1 VQGKIYIENDADK
14 WFERNTSIKH
24 NCFTEYL
31 IELFPKKHLKN
42 MNLAEFGVGR
52 ANNVSLLS
60 HFTNLID
67 GYDGSKKSI
76 EMIDLLKKRA
86 SNIDGKRV
94 NLSDS
99 FDGLNEYDLII
110 YGFFTYMINDQ
121 EFDQLVENSKSLL
134 KDKGYIFIYDFL
146 ATENKD
152 SIDSHNSDL
161 KVFKRN
167 LDFYISEFKDFQ
179 LVDFRLFDNRKLNDY
194 LDNDNIFNIDTD
206 LDNDEYNWTFSALFK
221 LK

>member
-121 EFDQLVENSKSLL
+121 EFDQLVENSKS
-134 KDKGYIFIYDFL
+134 
-146 ATENKD
+146 
-152 SIDSHNSDL
+152 HL

>member
-1 VQGKIYIENDADK
+1 
-14 WFERNTSIKH
+14 
-24 NCFTEYL
+24 
-31 IELFPKKHLKN
+31 
-42 MNLAEFGVGR
+42 
-52 ANNVSLLS
+52 
-60 HFTNLID
+60 
-67 GYDGSKKSI
+67 
-76 EMIDLLKKRA
+76 
-86 SNIDGKRV
+86 
-94 NLSDS
+94 
-99 FDGLNEYDLII
+99 
-110 YGFFTYMINDQ
+110 MINDQ